1 MDQHITKDTLE
12 SVGIAVKPEDE
23 AALLEHLNTTLQE
36 RVGLEIIDSLNDE
49 QLAALADIQENG
61 DPQTVQQWLIDN
73 VPELDEIKKDEIDIL
88 LGELAENTDG
98 INAAA

>member
-1 MDQHITKDTLE
+1 MDQHITKETLE

-23 AALLEHLNTTLQE
+23 AALLHHLNTTLQE

-98 INAAA
+98 INATA